1 MPTTSNARTPRN
13 SRLRLSV
20 LLVLLVAG
28 ALLFGARD
36 ALAQTRG
43 ERITSYNIDATIE
56 ANNSVLFKETIAY
69 DFGSAQR
76 HGIFRDI
83 VTRQRFD
90 DRNDRVYELD
100 VLSVTSPTRAP
111 AGYEVESSQGESHIK
126 IGDPDRT
133 ITGQHTYVI
142 SYRLRGILNAFED
155 HDELYWNMVAP
166 LWAVPIENTSIVVRA
181 PQAPTRIACFAGPVR
196 STLPCAKSSTV
207 ENDATFSTP
216 LLRPNEAFSVVVAL
230 PKGAVPEPTPIL
242 EERWAFSRAFMV
254 DPWRVGAM
262 LVVLAGAVFAIVRLA
277 WTTGRDRQARGQVVA
292 SIPAPEGAIEERVPF
307 MNGAVTPTEYIPP
320 ESMRPGLI
328 GTLFDEVAHPLD
340 VSATIVD
347 LAVRG
352 YLKIE
357 EIEATGWFGSN
368 DWQLTRLKPS
378 DGLATYETLLLD
390 GLFEDGDTVKFGD
403 LKTTFAT
410 KFANVQNALYQEL
423 VDRGWYHRSPSATRS
438 MWIGIAIGLLVASIG
453 LVAVAAMFT
462 AFGIVPL
469 PLVLGAIAFL
479 VVSGR
484 MPART
489 GKGTA
494 AYRRSVGF
502 RRFIVEAETERARF
516 AERAGLFYEYLPY
529 AIVFG
534 ATKQWAKAFEGL
546 NLPAPDWYVASHPF
560 TTLALMNA
568 MGSFSDNSVSALTS
582 TPGGSGSSGFGGGG
596 FSGGGG
602 GGGGGGSW

>member
-1 MPTTSNARTPRN
+1 M
-13 SRLRLSV
+13 
-20 LLVLLVAG
+20 
-28 ALLFGARD
+28 
-36 ALAQTRG
+36 
-43 ERITSYNIDATIE
+43 
-56 ANNSVLFKETIAY
+56 
-69 DFGSAQR
+69 
-76 HGIFRDI
+76 
-83 VTRQRFD
+83 
-90 DRNDRVYELD
+90 
-100 VLSVTSPTRAP
+100 
-111 AGYEVESSQGESHIK
+111 
-126 IGDPDRT
+126 
-133 ITGQHTYVI
+133 
-142 SYRLRGILNAFED
+142 
-155 HDELYWNMVAP
+155 
-166 LWAVPIENTSIVVRA
+166 
-181 PQAPTRIACFAGPVR
+181 
-196 STLPCAKSSTV
+196 
-207 ENDATFSTP
+207 
-216 LLRPNEAFSVVVAL
+216 
-230 PKGAVPEPTPIL
+230 
-242 EERWAFSRAFMV
+242 
-254 DPWRVGAM
+254 
-262 LVVLAGAVFAIVRLA
+262 
-277 WTTGRDRQARGQVVA
+277 
-292 SIPAPEGAIEERVPF
+292 
-307 MNGAVTPTEYIPP
+307 
-320 ESMRPGLI
+320 
-328 GTLFDEVAHPLD
+328 
-340 VSATIVD
+340 
-347 LAVRG
+347 
-352 YLKIE
+352 
-357 EIEATGWFGSN
+357 
-368 DWQLTRLKPS
+368 
-378 DGLATYETLLLD
+378 
-390 GLFEDGDTVKFGD
+390 KFGD